1 MPWQTR
7 LLEPERIVESTFS
20 GLLSPAE
27 LTAGFTGS
35 VALGKQGDTLLFL
48 ADCTALEGGHSL
60 LDVFSLL
67 NMFESMGLN
76 RRVKEAVLLGES
88 TPAADRLEFYETACR
103 NRGYMVRLFSD
114 RDQAIAW
121 LRA

>member
-27 LTAGFTGS
+27 LVAGFTAS
-35 VALGKQGDTLLFL
+35 VALGKQSDILLFL

-67 NMFESMGLN
+67 NMFESVGLD
-76 RRVKEAVLLGES
+76 RRVKEAVLLGKS

-103 NRGYMVRLFSD
+103 NRGYTVRLFSD
-114 RDQAIAW
+114 RDEAVAW
-121 LRA
+121 LKA